1 MPAYKRLFVV
11 GLTKQWRKYKG
22 VFGNDTEGNYF
33 RGNVVLEEFAILI
46 R

>member
-1 MPAYKRLFVV
+1 M
-11 GLTKQWRKYKG
+11 GLTKHWRKYKG
-22 VFGNDTEGNYF
+22 VFDNDTESNFF